1 MLGTTDR
8 RNPSVCFSGQ
18 KADPRAAVRLF
29 CLPYAG
35 GGAQIYRGWGQLLPP
50 GVDVWPVQ
58 LPGRGSR
65 YRERPYTGFDAL
77 VSDVAE
83 AIRPFADAPFCLFG
97 HSLGALVSFELAHR
111 LREDYD
117 AEPLHLFVS
126 GCRGPQ
132 FPRGGPTN
140 IHHLP
145 DDEFI
150 AQLRELNGTPRE
162 VLDNPDL
169 IQVMM
174 ETLRADFKLAETY
187 QCSTDSKL
195 SCPITALGGSEDDAA
210 PQDGIEGWR
219 EQTTGPFD
227 LWMLPGDHFFLHTAE
242 PMVLNILSQQLKRLL
257 P

>member
-1 MLGTTDR
+1 M
-8 RNPSVCFSGQ
+8 
-18 KADPRAAVRLF
+18 RLF

-35 GGAQIYRGWGQLLPP
+35 GGASIYRGWEQSLPA

-58 LPGRGSR
+58 PPGRGSR
-65 YRERPYTGFDAL
+65 YREKPYESFEAL
-77 VSDVAE
+77 VSDVAR
-83 AIRPFADAPFCLFG
+83 AMRPFMDLPFCLFG

-111 LREDYD
+111 LREEHDV
-117 AEPLHLFVS
+117 EPQHLFVS

-150 AQLRELNGTPRE
+150 TKLRELNGTPRE

-187 QCSTDSKL
+187 VCSADTRL
-195 SCPITALGGSEDDAA
+195 SCPITALGGSEDDEA
-210 PQDGIEGWR
+210 PQEDVEGWR

-227 LWMLPGDHFFLHTAE
+227 FWMLPGDHFFLHSSE
-242 PMVLNILSQQLKRLL
+242 QMVLRILTQQLKRLR

>member
-1 MLGTTDR
+1 MHGTSER
-8 RNPSVCFSGQ
+8 RNPTSYFSGQ
-18 KADPRAAVRLF
+18 KADPRAALRLF

-35 GGAQIYRGWGQLLPP
+35 GGAQIYRGWGQILPA

-65 YRERPYTGFDAL
+65 YKEKPYQSFEAL
-77 VSDVAE
+77 VSDVSE
-83 AIRPFADAPFCLFG
+83 AMRPFIDIPFCLFG

-111 LREDYD
+111 LREEHD
-117 AEPLHLFVS
+117 AEPRHLFVS

-150 AQLRELNGTPRE
+150 AQLRRLNGTPRE
-162 VLDNPDL
+162 VLDNPDF
-169 IQVMM
+169 IQAMM

-187 QCSTDSKL
+187 QCSSSSKL
-195 SCPITALGGSEDDAA
+195 SCPITALGGTEDDDV
-210 PQDGIEGWR
+210 PQDELEGWK

-227 LWMLPGDHFFLHTAE
+227 LWMLPGDHFFLHTSEA
-242 PMVLNILSQQLKRLL
+242 MVLNILGQQLKRLRF
-257 P
+257 

>member
-1 MLGTTDR
+1 MLGASDR
-8 RNPSVCFSGQ
+8 RNPTTCFNGQ
-18 KADPRAAVRLF
+18 KAKPRATARLF

-35 GGAQIYRGWGQLLPP
+35 GGAPIYRGWEQSLPA

-65 YRERPYTGFDAL
+65 YREKPYASFEAL

-83 AIRPFADAPFCLFG
+83 AMRPFIDLPFCLFG

-111 LREDYD
+111 LREEYD
-117 AEPLHLFVS
+117 AEPRHLFVS

-150 AQLRELNGTPRE
+150 KKLRELNGTPRE
-162 VLDNPDL
+162 VLENPDL

-174 ETLRADFKLAETY
+174 ETLRADFRLAETY
-187 QCSTDSKL
+187 RCAAETKL
-195 SCPITALGGSEDDAA
+195 SCPVTALGGSEDEAV
-210 PQDGIEGWR
+210 PQDELEGWR

-227 LWMLPGDHFFLHTAE
+227 FWMLPGDHFFLHTSE
-242 PMVLNILSQQLKRLL
+242 PMVLSILTQQLKRML

>member
-1 MLGTTDR
+1 MHGTSER
-8 RNPSVCFSGQ
+8 RNPTSYFSGQ
-18 KADPRAAVRLF
+18 KADPRAALRLF

-35 GGAQIYRGWGQLLPP
+35 GGAQIYRGWGQILPA

-58 LPGRGSR
+58 PPGRGSR
-65 YRERPYTGFDAL
+65 YKEKPYQSFEAL
-77 VSDVAE
+77 VSDVSE
-83 AIRPFADAPFCLFG
+83 AMRPFIDIPFCLFG

-111 LREDYD
+111 LREEHD
-117 AEPLHLFVS
+117 AEPQHLFVS

-150 AQLRELNGTPRE
+150 AQLRRLNGTPRE
-162 VLDNPDL
+162 VLDNPDF
-169 IQVMM
+169 IQVIM

-187 QCSTDSKL
+187 RCSASSKL
-195 SCPITALGGSEDDAA
+195 SCPITALGGTEDDAV
-210 PQDGIEGWR
+210 PQDELESWK

-227 LWMLPGDHFFLHTAE
+227 LWMLPGDHFFLHTSEA
-242 PMVLNILSQQLKRLL
+242 MVLNILSQQLKRLRF
-257 P
+257 